1 MLRSTPTK
9 RESPVIFYRVFSF
22 FLFGRTCT
30 VRIAI
35 SSMIVLSQKVRK
47 LPVINLEAGSL
58 TVVVRF
64 DSPGLLFKSQTKPQN
79 HV

>member
-1 MLRSTPTK
+1 
-9 RESPVIFYRVFSF
+9 
-22 FLFGRTCT
+22 
-30 VRIAI
+30 
-35 SSMIVLSQKVRK
+35 MIVLSQKVRK